1 MRWPNWWAKPD
12 CDAMPSESHT
22 MNFIKL
28 FFAALCTAWLLAACA
43 VSDGLPK
50 PQALPALTAGDT
62 RWFKLEA
69 QDEAGNIEQASLLA
83 AGKPLEAPKAKPTES
98 KPAEQK
104 GGFFSRLF
112 N

>member
-50 PQALPALTAGDT
+50 PQALET
-62 RWFKLEA
+62 KSLEI
-69 QDEAGNIEQASLLA
+69 DFSRGLSLLLA
-83 AGKPLEAPKAKPTES
+83 DFECELIKKALAIDPDVDKAS
-98 KPAEQK
+98 NLLQI
-104 GGFFSRLF
+104 SRSSLYKKMK
-112 N
+112 